1 MNTESTLPKTF
12 DPTGVEDKWYKQ
24 WKEGNYFKPRPS
36 TNGKEPYSI
45 LMPPP
50 NVTGKLHMGH
60 ALNHTIIDILIRFKR
75 MQGHETLWVPGQ
87 DHAGIAT
94 QAKVEQK
101 LFKEQGK
108 TKHDFGREKFLEEVW
123 KWKEEYGGH
132 IIEQFQ
138 KLGDSCDWDY
148 FTFTMDETPNKAV
161 KKFFVDM
168 FNEGLIYQS
177 DYIINWD
184 PVLQSAISDAEV
196 DHKEVNGNFYHLHY
210 RVKDSNQVLEIA
222 TTRPETL
229 FGDTAVAVNPN
240 DDRFEHLIG
249 KMAIIPICNRE
260 VPIIADEHV
269 DMEVG
274 TGCLKV
280 TPGHDFNDY
289 EIGKR
294 NELPIINI
302 LNKDG
307 TLNENAE
314 AVQGLSP
321 KEARKKTVELLKETE
336 QLVKIEEHTHQ
347 VGHSQR
353 SDAIVE
359 PMVSK
364 QWFLNTQK
372 MAETSVEQVEK
383 EDMKFFPKGWENTYY
398 SYQRNPRPWC
408 ISRQLWWG
416 HQIPVFYC
424 QTEACN
430 HTWASESAETTCP
443 QCSSTEIKQDNDV
456 LDTWFSSGL
465 FPLAT
470 LGWPNEDEMASK
482 GLDKF
487 YPSAVLVTAFDIIF
501 FWVARMMM
509 MSNKVT
515 NKVPFKDTYI
525 HAIVRDKDGVK
536 MSKSLGN
543 VLDPLD
549 IIKESGCDSMRFTLA
564 VSSGYNRNIN
574 LDPAKIEGY
583 RNFVNKIWNAFRFI
597 HPYLENANDKGF
609 EIEDLH
615 HHEKWILSELN
626 DVIKSV
632 TESIEVYR
640 FDDACNTIYQF
651 VYEKFCSWF
660 IELSK
665 GILNS
670 ENDNLKIQRANVLKY
685 CFKEIVKLLHPI
697 TPFITEEIWSH
708 LKPEDED
715 LLIIQDYPSFKA
727 DYSFKNDVENMDRFI
742 EIVTSIRNLR
752 NAVMIKPKEEIE
764 VRLFTDNEDL
774 AKYFFKSRGFFKELA
789 KVKAGKIKDKSVERP
804 TKSIM
809 RATGHTEIF
818 IPLEGVVDIESFI
831 KKLENDKV
839 KAQKEFDKVDKK
851 LKNPKFIEN
860 APDDVV
866 DKVKE
871 EAREFEEK
879 LKSITNSLINF
890 Q

>member
-1 MNTESTLPKTF
+1 
-12 DPTGVEDKWYKQ
+12 
-24 WKEGNYFKPRPS
+24 
-36 TNGKEPYSI
+36 
-45 LMPPP
+45 
-50 NVTGKLHMGH
+50 
-60 ALNHTIIDILIRFKR
+60 
-75 MQGHETLWVPGQ
+75 
-87 DHAGIAT
+87 
-94 QAKVEQK
+94 
-101 LFKEQGK
+101 
-108 TKHDFGREKFLEEVW
+108 
-123 KWKEEYGGH
+123 
-132 IIEQFQ
+132 
-138 KLGDSCDWDY
+138 
-148 FTFTMDETPNKAV
+148 
-161 KKFFVDM
+161 
-168 FNEGLIYQS
+168 
-177 DYIINWD
+177 
-184 PVLQSAISDAEV
+184 
-196 DHKEVNGNFYHLHY
+196 
-210 RVKDSNQVLEIA
+210 
-222 TTRPETL
+222 
-229 FGDTAVAVNPN
+229 
-240 DDRFEHLIG
+240 
-249 KMAIIPICNRE
+249 
-260 VPIIADEHV
+260 
-269 DMEVG
+269 
-274 TGCLKV
+274 
-280 TPGHDFNDY
+280 
-289 EIGKR
+289 
-294 NELPIINI
+294 
-302 LNKDG
+302 
-307 TLNENAE
+307 
-314 AVQGLSP
+314 
-321 KEARKKTVELLKETE
+321 
-336 QLVKIEEHTHQ
+336 
-347 VGHSQR
+347 
-353 SDAIVE
+353 
-359 PMVSK
+359 
-364 QWFLNTQK
+364 
-372 MAETSVEQVEK
+372 
-383 EDMKFFPKGWENTYY
+383 
-398 SYQRNPRPWC
+398 
-408 ISRQLWWG
+408 
-416 HQIPVFYC
+416 
-424 QTEACN
+424 
-430 HTWASESAETTCP
+430 
-443 QCSSTEIKQDNDV
+443 
-456 LDTWFSSGL
+456 
-465 FPLAT
+465 
-470 LGWPNEDEMASK
+470 
-482 GLDKF
+482 
-487 YPSAVLVTAFDIIF
+487 
-501 FWVARMMM
+501 
-509 MSNKVT
+509 
-515 NKVPFKDTYI
+515 
-525 HAIVRDKDGVK
+525 
-536 MSKSLGN
+536 
-543 VLDPLD
+543 
-549 IIKESGCDSMRFTLA
+549 MRFTLA

-609 EIEDLH
+609 EVEDLH

-670 ENDNLKIQRANVLKY
+670 ENDNLKVQRANVLKY

-708 LKPEDED
+708 LKTEDED
-715 LLIIQDYPSFKA
+715 LLIIQEYPSFKA

-879 LKSITNSLINF
+879 LNSITNSLTNF